1 MAAGRG
7 ITEDELYRI
16 RYGSMLHAASE
27 PGVFDHPGATRAE
40 VGEAV
45 GLAPYPTDILLTSP
59 RGLELVVNPA

>member
-16 RYGSMLHAASE
+16 MYGSMLHAASE
-27 PGVFDHPGATRAE
+27 LGVFDYPGATRAE
-40 VGEAV
+40 V
-45 GLAPYPTDILLTSP
+45 GLAPYPTDILLTGP